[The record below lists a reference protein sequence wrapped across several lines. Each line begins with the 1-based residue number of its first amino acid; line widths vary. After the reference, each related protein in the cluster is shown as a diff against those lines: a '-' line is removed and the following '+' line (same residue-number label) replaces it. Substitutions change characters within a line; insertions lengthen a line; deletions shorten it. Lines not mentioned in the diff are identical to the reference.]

1 MSITQKILVSI
12 ILIVLI
18 VVTIMPTVQA
28 VAEEVLSNGTQEE
41 ILYQQEENNIN
52 SEKTSNIPTNFEV
65 LLACVLNHDEG
76 ASGNEF
82 ELSEVP
88 SIILQKPTKNGVWI
102 EEESREY
109 VLNLI
114 NSLTNKIYKVDTDG
128 YLIEDLNLT
137 KEESDIM
144 ENYNFYTEK
153 IDEMISQDKL
163 TIISINDTYKQLNEI
178 DNDIIDMRIEDDEYG
193 LLFKDKEEKERNKEN
208 IIILNSKNYTLLNTV
223 DTSEYLLDKFLE
235 SYYYDDEEFLDYINS
250 KNNKN
255 DNINNQKNI
264 DENITNAMDSN
275 VIKGNMANEISK
287 EEVSSETIEHLKQKN
302 IFDDEVSEAD
312 FNLTLAGI
320 LSDNVNAN
328 NINEVLQSKPI
339 KAGIWVSESSRNS
352 FLSFLNEH
360 TIYTYSVDNEGY
372 LICDNIMKE
381 NPNLDIL
388 EKSETEF
395 DMEYK
400 KLLSENKMII
410 IDITNEFLQ
419 YDEEN
424 NIIFENL
431 TNDEYKKTF
440 SNNGK
445 RIIILNSIYYSDAG
459 YDLALSDHLVKAL
472 ENVQEKVLTGE
483 LTFNKQPLTRSDT
496 SKPGNMLSGQNVYA
510 GPDASNY
517 FKVGSVDAGEQ
528 VYLLGQQA
536 GWYHIQ
542 YMVTGTSQQKSGFVP
557 VSTVNNNGYSV
568 SEEQMTGGQRYPKQG
583 LEVMSVDDSGIYVK
597 VGSVFQGEGVTQL
610 YDYTFVGVNKLYR
623 ISYIEFST
631 ASGTKR
637 GYVYTDQLENA
648 SYATSVARVID
659 TNSAYAGPDNS
670 FVKLGGA
677 YRNEFV
683 TILAKNTGNDWVFV
697 EYNTPSGRKRGYMSY
712 SKLYNYNH
720 PGMYNDLA
728 TNQGLRQATQQLTV
742 YGGPNNNNANIGAV
756 FNQEVVSLYGVERGY
771 AYVEYS
777 TTNGAKRGYVIESA
791 LTGAT
796 PPSIPNIPTYANF
809 TSGSYGTSGLGQSLK
824 YYKIGNGPNVAF
836 AVFAQHGWEDAWAY
850 DGIELVNIANRV
862 MSNLSSSGIN
872 NNWTLYV
879 IPYANP
885 DGITN
890 GYTNNGPGRCTVTT
904 SIDMN
909 RCWPANFTPYYTSRN
924 YTGDSSLGA
933 PEAVALRAFIQ
944 NNMGSNEKIILDIHG
959 WLNQTYGNVE
969 IGQYF
974 GDQFGFGHSSTYG
987 SGYLETWG
995 KSIGAKSCLVELPM
1009 PSSSSD
1015 IINRDFSGK
1024 LTNAVRNMLGG
1035 TNQGSGTEV
1044 YEQVTV
1050 TASGSLNVR
1059 SGPGTSYPIVA
1070 TVTGGT
1076 TVTRIRKAVANANGY
1091 TWDKIRLSNG
1101 TEGYVATNYLTI
1113 LNEGNTLSNND
1124 VKIVKTYCKF
1134 NKINNYTGDTNSS
1147 EYDYSIYLT
1156 IKEFQRINELTQTGY
1171 VNTATWNAMELNQ
1184 SSIYSLYQ
1192 TINSNYNNYG
1202 NAYGPSPYAVPDSSY
1217 GTKFLI
1223 DETKTTLQQEE
1234 QWSTEESRYD
1244 TMNATDRITKAG
1256 NMAATET
1263 TLKAIAAGSVTLY
1276 PHASE
1281 GITHYLGKTGT
1292 LHPLTSQEVSQFLN
1306 GSQGRR
1312 NLRDSYTQ
1320 HAKNAVEYMLTIDK
1334 VADFSMEQGMS
1345 LELSVSDLDW
1355 FAFLGHYYFYIN
1367 GNCYKR
1373 GDTYSIAG
1381 NYVIR
1386 DYYDFD
1392 SVEGLA
1398 EIIKNIQQGNFDDI
1412 AESRVGDLHYA
1423 GKAKFYY
1430 IEGSTSFIEQWTK

>member
-1 MSITQKILVSI
+1 M
-12 ILIVLI
+12 
-18 VVTIMPTVQA
+18 
-28 VAEEVLSNGTQEE
+28 QEA
-41 ILYQQEENNIN
+41 Y
-52 SEKTSNIPTNFEV
+52 
-65 LLACVLNHDEG
+65 
-76 ASGNEF
+76 
-82 ELSEVP
+82 
-88 SIILQKPTKNGVWI
+88 
-102 EEESREY
+102 
-109 VLNLI
+109 
-114 NSLTNKIYKVDTDG
+114 KIYKVDTDG

-777 TTNGAKRGYVIESA
+777 NTNGAKRGYVIESA

-933 PEAVALRAFIQ
+933 PEAVALKNFIS
-944 NNMGSNEKIILDIHG
+944 SNVGNGEKIILDIHG

-969 IGQYF
+969 VAQYF
-974 GDQFGFGHSSTYG
+974 DNQFGFGHSSSYG

-1009 PSSSSD
+1009 PTSTAD
-1015 IINRDFSGK
+1015 ILNRDYSGK
-1024 LTNAVRNMLGG
+1024 LTNGIRNMLNAIRNSGVTEG
-1035 TNQGSGTEV
+1035 GTEV
-1044 YEQVTV
+1044 SETVQVI
-1050 TASGSLNVR
+1050 ASGNLNVR
-1059 SGPGTSYPIVA
+1059 SGPGTTYSVITSVSN
-1070 TVTGGT
+1070 GT
-1076 TVTRIRKAVANANGY
+1076 MVTRIRKSVAIANGY
-1091 TWDKIRLSNG
+1091 TWDKIRLSDG
-1101 TEGYVATNYLTI
+1101 TEGYVATNYLAYPTNDSHEVNGKNFIKNQTYSKHDDAYKNEKSIEDNNWNSMESTERALKNSKMNSTYNRLNQAADDYRNQFGLGSQALSYFLGCEGGTQKLGDIRTLFLDPKQAEYEYTYLNYNMDAAEYFTI
-1113 LNEGNTLSNND
+1113 
-1124 VKIVKTYCKF
+1124 
-1134 NKINNYTGDTNSS
+1134 TNSS
-1147 EYDYSIYLT
+1147 FALEEEYDLVVGS
-1156 IKEFQRINELTQTGY
+1156 
-1171 VNTATWNAMELNQ
+1171 
-1184 SSIYSLYQ
+1184 
-1192 TINSNYNNYG
+1192 
-1202 NAYGPSPYAVPDSSY
+1202 
-1217 GTKFLI
+1217 
-1223 DETKTTLQQEE
+1223 
-1234 QWSTEESRYD
+1234 YD
-1244 TMNATDRITKAG
+1244 TIADEFLSALAG
-1256 NMAATET
+1256 D
-1263 TLKAIAAGSVTLY
+1263 LLC
-1276 PHASE
+1276 
-1281 GITHYLGKTGT
+1281 GIR
-1292 LHPLTSQEVSQFLN
+1292 V
-1306 GSQGRR
+1306 
-1312 NLRDSYTQ
+1312 
-1320 HAKNAVEYMLTIDK
+1320 
-1334 VADFSMEQGMS
+1334 
-1345 LELSVSDLDW
+1345 DW
-1355 FAFLGHYYFYIN
+1355 FLAAHEFKM
-1367 GNCYKR
+1367 GNYATVEKS
-1373 GDTYSIAG
+1373 GDTYKM
-1381 NYVIR
+1381 YVNFNMC
-1386 DYYDFD
+1386 DYYDWDDDDNIFPLD
-1392 SVEGLA
+1392 SDVLDP
-1398 EIIKNIQQGNFDDI
+1398 IKEKDI
-1412 AESRVGDLHYA
+1412 RDLHYA
-1423 GKAKFYY
+1423 GKAKNYENQGTIRVY
-1430 IEGSTSFIEQWTK
+1430 VEWQAGQSAEQATVKIL

>member
-1 MSITQKILVSI
+1 MSITQKILVSL

-28 VAEEVLSNGTQEE
+28 VTEEVLSNGTQEE

-52 SEKTSNIPTNFEV
+52 SEETSNIPTNFEV

-178 DNDIIDMRIEDDEYG
+178 DNNIIDMRIEDDEYG

-223 DTSEYLLDKFLE
+223 DTSEYLLEKFLE

-255 DNINNQKNI
+255 DNINNQKNS
-264 DENITNAMDSN
+264 DENITNTMDSN
-275 VIKGNMANEISK
+275 AIEENMSNELSK
-287 EEVSSETIEHLKQKN
+287 EEFSSETIEHLEQKN

-312 FNLTLAGI
+312 FNLALAGI
-320 LSDNVNAN
+320 LSGNVNSN

-445 RIIILNSIYYSDAG
+445 RIILLNSIYYSDAG

-648 SYATSVARVID
+648 SYATSVARVTD

-677 YRNEFV
+677 YQNEFV

-712 SKLYNYNH
+712 YKLYNYNH

-728 TNQGLRQATQQLTV
+728 TNQGLKQATQQLTV
-742 YGGPNNNNANIGAV
+742 YGGPNNNNANIGTV

-777 TTNGAKRGYVIESA
+777 TTNGAKRGYVLESA

-850 DGIELVNIANRV
+850 DGIELVNIANDM
-862 MSNLSSSGIN
+862 MSKLSSTGIS

-909 RCWPANFTPYYTSRN
+909 RSWPANFAPYYTSRN
-924 YTGDSSLGA
+924 YTGDTALGS
-933 PEAVALRAFIQ
+933 PEGVALKNFISS
-944 NNMGSNEKIILDIHG
+944 NIGSGEKIILDIHG
-959 WLNQTYGNVE
+959 WLNQTYGDYS
-969 IGQYF
+969 IAQYF
-974 GDQFGFGHSSTYG
+974 DNQFGFGHSSSYG

-1009 PSSSSD
+1009 PTSASD
-1015 IINRDFSGK
+1015 ITNRDFSGK
-1024 LTNAVRNMLGG
+1024 LTNGIKNMLNNTASSEG
-1035 TNQGSGTEV
+1035 GTEV
-1044 YEQVTV
+1044 NEQVVV
-1050 TASGSLNVR
+1050 TASDNLNVR
-1059 SGPGTSYPIVA
+1059 SGPGTSYSIITSITSG
-1070 TVTGGT
+1070 TV
-1076 TVTRIRKAVANANGY
+1076 VTRIRKSVLTANGY
-1091 TWDKIRLSNG
+1091 TWDKIRLSGG
-1101 TEGYVATNYLTI
+1101 TEGYVASDYLTI
-1113 LNEGNTLSNND
+1113 
-1124 VKIVKTYCKF
+1124 
-1134 NKINNYTGDTNSS
+1134 
-1147 EYDYSIYLT
+1147 
-1156 IKEFQRINELTQTGY
+1156 Q
-1171 VNTATWNAMELNQ
+1171 NQ
-1184 SSIYSLYQ
+1184 SSTSVNGYNYTVNSNESVIVMDGARSGIETGERNFNSISPSEEQRAEYVVVRSQMLSNSTLAYSLGARDAGSNLRFYLTFGNEYASDRTGEIHTDGNVESGHFLTDMDAYYRKVDRKEVLWENAVNDVSVAKSDLKNSINDMLQ
-1192 TINSNYNNYG
+1192 AAENMINNPTTNNFYIKCTSEHSGAVNMTSNLNWFLAMNKYRIQCEATINRNIYLYNM
-1202 NAYGPSPYAVPDSSY
+1202 
-1217 GTKFLI
+1217 T
-1223 DETKTTLQQEE
+1223 
-1234 QWSTEESRYD
+1234 
-1244 TMNATDRITKAG
+1244 
-1256 NMAATET
+1256 
-1263 TLKAIAAGSVTLY
+1263 
-1276 PHASE
+1276 
-1281 GITHYLGKTGT
+1281 
-1292 LHPLTSQEVSQFLN
+1292 
-1306 GSQGRR
+1306 
-1312 NLRDSYTQ
+1312 YT
-1320 HAKNAVEYMLTIDK
+1320 
-1334 VADFSMEQGMS
+1334 
-1345 LELSVSDLDW
+1345 
-1355 FAFLGHYYFYIN
+1355 
-1367 GNCYKR
+1367 YK
-1373 GDTYSIAG
+1373 IE
-1381 NYVIR
+1381 
-1386 DYYDFD
+1386 DYYDYNIFSKYATEQAITGGFYQAQND
-1392 SVEGLA
+1392 LSYLNIYGMARNYVNYDVLTYNVSWSAGQRFGTSA
-1398 EIIKNIQQGNFDDI
+1398 EPQISGPGI
-1412 AESRVGDLHYA
+1412 
-1423 GKAKFYY
+1423 
-1430 IEGSTSFIEQWTK
+1430 

>member
-18 VVTIMPTVQA
+18 VVTIMPTFQA
-28 VAEEVLSNGTQEE
+28 VTEEVLSNGTQEE

-648 SYATSVARVID
+648 SYATSVARVTD

-712 SKLYNYNH
+712 YKLYNYNH

-728 TNQGLRQATQQLTV
+728 TNQGLKQATQQLTV
-742 YGGPNNNNANIGAV
+742 YGGPNNNNANIGTV

-777 TTNGAKRGYVIESA
+777 TTNGAKRGYVLESA

-824 YYKIGNGPNVAF
+824 YYKIGNGPNIAF

-872 NNWTLYV
+872 GNWTLYI

-904 SIDMN
+904 
-909 RCWPANFTPYYTSRN
+909 
-924 YTGDSSLGA
+924 
-933 PEAVALRAFIQ
+933 
-944 NNMGSNEKIILDIHG
+944 
-959 WLNQTYGNVE
+959 
-969 IGQYF
+969 
-974 GDQFGFGHSSTYG
+974 
-987 SGYLETWG
+987 
-995 KSIGAKSCLVELPM
+995 
-1009 PSSSSD
+1009 
-1015 IINRDFSGK
+1015 
-1024 LTNAVRNMLGG
+1024 
-1035 TNQGSGTEV
+1035 
-1044 YEQVTV
+1044 
-1050 TASGSLNVR
+1050 
-1059 SGPGTSYPIVA
+1059 
-1070 TVTGGT
+1070 
-1076 TVTRIRKAVANANGY
+1076 
-1091 TWDKIRLSNG
+1091 
-1101 TEGYVATNYLTI
+1101 
-1113 LNEGNTLSNND
+1113 
-1124 VKIVKTYCKF
+1124 
-1134 NKINNYTGDTNSS
+1134 
-1147 EYDYSIYLT
+1147 
-1156 IKEFQRINELTQTGY
+1156 
-1171 VNTATWNAMELNQ
+1171 
-1184 SSIYSLYQ
+1184 
-1192 TINSNYNNYG
+1192 
-1202 NAYGPSPYAVPDSSY
+1202 
-1217 GTKFLI
+1217 
-1223 DETKTTLQQEE
+1223 
-1234 QWSTEESRYD
+1234 
-1244 TMNATDRITKAG
+1244 
-1256 NMAATET
+1256 
-1263 TLKAIAAGSVTLY
+1263 
-1276 PHASE
+1276 
-1281 GITHYLGKTGT
+1281 
-1292 LHPLTSQEVSQFLN
+1292 
-1306 GSQGRR
+1306 
-1312 NLRDSYTQ
+1312 
-1320 HAKNAVEYMLTIDK
+1320 
-1334 VADFSMEQGMS
+1334 
-1345 LELSVSDLDW
+1345 
-1355 FAFLGHYYFYIN
+1355 
-1367 GNCYKR
+1367 
-1373 GDTYSIAG
+1373 
-1381 NYVIR
+1381 
-1386 DYYDFD
+1386 
-1392 SVEGLA
+1392 
-1398 EIIKNIQQGNFDDI
+1398 
-1412 AESRVGDLHYA
+1412 
-1423 GKAKFYY
+1423 
-1430 IEGSTSFIEQWTK
+1430 

>member
-28 VAEEVLSNGTQEE
+28 VTEEVLSNGTQEE

-178 DNDIIDMRIEDDEYG
+178 DNDIIDIRIEDDEYG

-223 DTSEYLLDKFLE
+223 DTSEYLLEKFLE

-255 DNINNQKNI
+255 DNINNQKNS
-264 DENITNAMDSN
+264 DENITNTMDSN
-275 VIKGNMANEISK
+275 AIEENMSNELSK
-287 EEVSSETIEHLKQKN
+287 EEFSSETIEHLEQKN

-445 RIIILNSIYYSDAG
+445 RIILLNSIYYSDAG

-648 SYATSVARVID
+648 SYATSVARVTD

-712 SKLYNYNH
+712 YKLYNYNH

-728 TNQGLRQATQQLTV
+728 TNQGLKQATQQLTV
-742 YGGPNNNNANIGAV
+742 YGGPNNNNANIGTV

-777 TTNGAKRGYVIESA
+777 TTNGAKRGYVLESA

-824 YYKIGNGPNVAF
+824 YYKIGNGPNIAF

-872 NNWTLYV
+872 GNWTLYI

-904 SIDMN
+904 GVDMN
-909 RCWPANFTPYYTSRN
+909 RCWPANFRPYYTSRN

-933 PEAVALRAFIQ
+933 PEAVALKNFIS
-944 NNMGSNEKIILDIHG
+944 SNVGNGEKIILDIHG
-959 WLNQTYGNVE
+959 WLNQTYGNAEVA
-969 IGQYF
+969 QYF
-974 GDQFGFGHSSTYG
+974 DNQFGFGHSSSYG

-1009 PSSSSD
+1009 PTSASD
-1015 IINRDFSGK
+1015 ITNRDFSGK
-1024 LTNAVRNMLGG
+1024 LTNAIRNMLNGI
-1035 TNQGSGTEV
+1035 NGSSSEGGTEV
-1044 YEQVTV
+1044 NEQVQV
-1050 TASGSLNVR
+1050 TANGSLNVR
-1059 SGPGTSYPIVA
+1059 SGPGTSYSIVTSVA
-1070 TVTGGT
+1070 QGTV
-1076 TVTRIRKAVANANGY
+1076 VTRIRREVANANGY

-1101 TEGYVATNYLTI
+1101 TEGYVATNYLQ
-1113 LNEGNTLSNND
+1113 LAEQSSPNEVIGEFNGEQAQYSKNMSISQIPI
-1124 VKIVKTYCKF
+1124 VEEERVEIVK
-1134 NKINNYTGDTNSS
+1134 S
-1147 EYDYSIYLT
+1147 EDEAGKRIYESNLTEHIISDSKLANIKSAIYAGAGYVAVNGSDMQDSGENMLYYLT
-1156 IKEFQRINELTQTGY
+1156 KGEEGK
-1171 VNTATWNAMELNQ
+1171 VNGEETPYTV
-1184 SSIYSLYQ
+1184 
-1192 TINSNYNNYG
+1192 
-1202 NAYGPSPYAVPDSSY
+1202 SPYTSGHIRREFIGLHMIADSNQAYDNMKNEIGKAINAAEKFTTTDGEYKFVRKSEQVVRQPGHNDDTLNWRTGLGDYRTFTESTVIKNGTSY
-1217 GTKFLI
+1217 
-1223 DETKTTLQQEE
+1223 
-1234 QWSTEESRYD
+1234 
-1244 TMNATDRITKAG
+1244 TMN
-1256 NMAATET
+1256 
-1263 TLKAIAAGSVTLY
+1263 
-1276 PHASE
+1276 
-1281 GITHYLGKTGT
+1281 
-1292 LHPLTSQEVSQFLN
+1292 
-1306 GSQGRR
+1306 
-1312 NLRDSYTQ
+1312 
-1320 HAKNAVEYMLTIDK
+1320 
-1334 VADFSMEQGMS
+1334 
-1345 LELSVSDLDW
+1345 LDY
-1355 FAFLGHYYFYIN
+1355 HIE
-1367 GNCYKR
+1367 
-1373 GDTYSIAG
+1373 
-1381 NYVIR
+1381 
-1386 DYYDFD
+1386 DYYDWREEDENFALQALAKRAYED
-1392 SVEGLA
+1392 GVLDTVFVAASLPLWQMNIVGMARNYTNYDILPLKVTWTEGQ
-1398 EIIKNIQQGNFDDI
+1398 NINSGANIVF
-1412 AESRVGDLHYA
+1412 R
-1423 GKAKFYY
+1423 
-1430 IEGSTSFIEQWTK
+1430 